1 MATFTLSG
9 LLRRI
14 RGNYA
19 TIPNYL
25 EMELR
30 YMDAGERG
38 PKAPTLGQGTPG
50 YHSHVI
56 YIVMSSITTSI
67 IVTPS
72 RRSVERTCDDL
83 AIVVLVAVGLIASL
97 TFRDYGLGWDDYTH
111 AEYADLLLRMY
122 GSGFK
127 DTGAL
132 SFANLYMYGGGFD
145 MAAALLHKVIPLE
158 LFETRRLLGAIVG
171 LIGLAVTWR
180 LGRRVGGP
188 LAGLAA
194 LLLLALCPTF
204 YGHMFMNPK
213 DAPFAVAMVILTLG
227 LVRLAEEYP
236 QPSPRTILI
245 VGLGAGLSIGS
256 RILGGLG
263 LIYALV
269 GFVPLLAAEVRN
281 QGAREA
287 TRRFIHVAYVLLPS
301 LILGYLIMGLIWPWS
316 IMEPGN
322 PFGALN
328 YFSHFFEKPW
338 KEMFDGALVSV
349 PDMPWSYLP
358 TLFALQLPEVL
369 LGLAIVGAV
378 GALVALT
385 RGDVPA
391 RRKTILL
398 IVTLA
403 ATLPLAT
410 AMAKRPALY
419 NGIRHFIFVIPPM
432 TVLAGTAF
440 AWGMDW
446 LKENRRHWQPAAVA
460 IFAFGLL
467 LPLSEMIRLHP
478 YEYTHFNHI
487 AGTVRGADDL
497 YMLDYWGL
505 ALKQASDGLRE
516 QLAER
521 QEAAPA
527 GRKWK
532 VAVCGPQ
539 RPAQVALGPDF
550 TIGWD
555 SHAADFAMTLGE
567 FYCKGL
573 LAPVMVEIKR
583 DDVVFAR
590 VYDIRGRSI
599 SSLLA
604 IPAP

>member
-1 MATFTLSG
+1 MT
-9 LLRRI
+9 
-14 RGNYA
+14 
-19 TIPNYL
+19 
-25 EMELR
+25 
-30 YMDAGERG
+30 
-38 PKAPTLGQGTPG
+38 
-50 YHSHVI
+50 
-56 YIVMSSITTSI
+56 SITTSAI
-67 IVTPS
+67 DTPS
-72 RRSVERTCDDL
+72 RRSVERSCDDL
-83 AIVVLVAVGLIASL
+83 AIIVLTVVGLIASL

-158 LFETRRLLGAIVG
+158 LFETRRLLGAAVGIV
-171 LIGLAVTWR
+171 GLAVTWR

-188 LAGLAA
+188 IAGLAA
-194 LLLLALCPTF
+194 VLLLALCPTF

-213 DAPFAVAMVILTLG
+213 DAPFAVAMVILMLG

-236 QPSPRTILI
+236 SPSPRTVLI

-256 RILGGLG
+256 RILGGLA
-263 LIYALV
+263 LIYAVV
-269 GFVPLLAAEVRN
+269 GFMPMWLEEFRA
-281 QGAREA
+281 QGTREA
-287 TRRFIHVAYVLLPS
+287 VRRFMGVGYALLPG
-301 LILGYLIMGLIWPWS
+301 LILGYLVMGLIWPWS
-316 IMEPGN
+316 IIEPGN
-322 PFGALN
+322 PFQAAT
-328 YFSHFFEKPW
+328 YFSQFFEKPW

-369 LGLAIVGAV
+369 LGLSIAAAIATLL
-378 GALVALT
+378 ALPRA
-385 RGDVPA
+385 DVSG

-398 IVTLA
+398 MLTLA
-403 ATLPLAT
+403 ATLPIAV
-410 AMAKRPALY
+410 AIVKRPALY

-440 AWGMDW
+440 AWGMNW
-446 LKENRRHWQPAAVA
+446 LKQNRRSWQPAALAV
-460 IFAFGLL
+460 FSFGLL
-467 LPLSEMIRLHP
+467 LPLGEMIRLHP
-478 YEYTHFNHI
+478 YQYTHFNHI
-487 AGTVRGADDL
+487 AGTVRGADYR

-505 ALKQASDGLRE
+505 ALKQASDSLRE
-516 QLAER
+516 ELDER
-521 QEAAPA
+521 HEAPPH

-573 LAPVMVEIKR
+573 TAPVMVEIKR

>member
-1 MATFTLSG
+1 
-9 LLRRI
+9 
-14 RGNYA
+14 
-19 TIPNYL
+19 
-25 EMELR
+25 
-30 YMDAGERG
+30 
-38 PKAPTLGQGTPG
+38 
-50 YHSHVI
+50 
-56 YIVMSSITTSI
+56 MSSITTSAI
-67 IVTPS
+67 DTPL
-72 RRSVERTCDDL
+72 RRPVERTCDDL
-83 AIVVLVAVGLIASL
+83 AIAVLAAVAVVAAL

-127 DTGAL
+127 DTAAL

-158 LFETRRLLGAIVG
+158 LFETRRLLGALVG

-188 LAGLAA
+188 LAGLAS
-194 LLLLALCPTF
+194 LLLLALCPIF

-213 DAPFAVAMVILTLG
+213 DAPFAVAMAFLMLG
-227 LVRLAEEYP
+227 LVRLAQEYP
-236 QPSPRTILI
+236 SPTPQTVLI
-245 VGLGAGLSIGS
+245 VGVGAGLSVGS
-256 RILGGLG
+256 RILGGLAV
-263 LIYALV
+263 IYALI
-269 GFVPLLAAEVRN
+269 GFIPMFMAEVRA
-281 QGAREA
+281 QKAREA
-287 TRRFIHVAYVLLPS
+287 VRRLVLALYVLTPGV
-301 LILGYLIMGLIWPWS
+301 ILGYLVMGLIWPWS
-316 IMEPGN
+316 IMEPDN
-322 PFGALN
+322 PIRALT

-338 KEMFDGALVSV
+338 KEMFEGALVSV

-369 LGLAIVGAV
+369 LGLATAGIVGTFIS
-378 GALVALT
+378 LS
-385 RGDVPA
+385 RPDVSA
-391 RRKTILL
+391 QRKTIFLML
-398 IVTLA
+398 TLA
-403 ATLPLAT
+403 ATLPLVI
-410 AMAKRPALY
+410 AMVKRPALY
-419 NGIRHFIFVIPPM
+419 NGIRHFVFVIPPM
-432 TVLAGTAF
+432 TVLAGAAF
-440 AWGMDW
+440 AWGMNW
-446 LKENRRHWQPAAVA
+446 LKDNARSWQPAALA
-460 IFAFGLL
+460 LFAFGLL
-467 LPLSEMIRLHP
+467 LPLAEMIRLHP
-478 YEYTHFNHI
+478 YQYTHFNYI
-487 AGTVRGADDL
+487 AGTVRSADNL
-497 YMLDYWGL
+497 FMLDYWGL

-516 QLAER
+516 ELVER
-521 QEAAPA
+521 QEVPPR

-573 LAPVMVEIKR
+573 TAPVMVEIKR

>member
-1 MATFTLSG
+1 
-9 LLRRI
+9 
-14 RGNYA
+14 
-19 TIPNYL
+19 
-25 EMELR
+25 
-30 YMDAGERG
+30 
-38 PKAPTLGQGTPG
+38 
-50 YHSHVI
+50 
-56 YIVMSSITTSI
+56 MSSITTSAI
-67 IVTPS
+67 DTS
-72 RRSVERTCDDL
+72 KRRAMERTCDDA
-83 AIVVLVAVGLIASL
+83 AIVVLAAVGLIASL

-111 AEYADLLLRMY
+111 AEYADLLLRMF

-127 DTGAL
+127 DTAAL

-158 LFETRRLLGAIVG
+158 LFETRRLLGAVVG
-171 LIGLAVTWR
+171 VIGLAVTWR
-180 LGRRVGGP
+180 LGRRVGGQ
-188 LAGLAA
+188 LAGLAT

-213 DAPFAVAMVILTLG
+213 DAPFAVSMVILMLG

-236 QPSPRTILI
+236 SPSPRTILI
-245 VGLGAGLSIGS
+245 LGLGAGLSIGC
-256 RILGGLG
+256 RILGGLA
-263 LIYALV
+263 LVYAVV
-269 GFVPLLAAEVRN
+269 GFVPLFLEEIRTHSV
-281 QGAREA
+281 REA
-287 TRRFIHVAYVLLPS
+287 AHRFAHAMLVLLPG
-301 LILGYLIMGLIWPWS
+301 LVFGYLVMGLIWPWS
-316 IMEPGN
+316 IMEPTN
-322 PFGALN
+322 PFQALT

-369 LGLAIVGAV
+369 LVLTLAAVVGTFMS
-378 GALVALT
+378 LSRT
-385 RGDVPA
+385 DVPA

-398 IVTLA
+398 MLTLA
-403 ATLPLAT
+403 ATLPLVI
-410 AMAKRPALY
+410 AMVKRPALY

-432 TVLAGTAF
+432 AVLAGVAF
-440 AWGMDW
+440 AWGMNW
-446 LKENRRHWQPAAVA
+446 LKRNRRSWQPAALA
-460 IFAFGLL
+460 LFSFGLL
-467 LPLSEMIRLHP
+467 LPLGEMIRLHP
-478 YEYTHFNHI
+478 YQYTHFNHI
-487 AGTVRGADDL
+487 AGTVRSADNL
-497 YMLDYWGL
+497 FMLDYWGL

-516 QLAER
+516 EIVER
-521 QEAAPA
+521 QEIPPR

-555 SHAADFAMTLGE
+555 SNAADFAMTLGE

-573 LAPVMVEIKR
+573 TAPVMVEIKR

>member
-1 MATFTLSG
+1 
-9 LLRRI
+9 
-14 RGNYA
+14 
-19 TIPNYL
+19 
-25 EMELR
+25 
-30 YMDAGERG
+30 
-38 PKAPTLGQGTPG
+38 
-50 YHSHVI
+50 
-56 YIVMSSITTSI
+56 MSAITTSTI
-67 IVTPS
+67 DTPS

-83 AIVVLVAVGLIASL
+83 AIVVLAAVGLIASL

-171 LIGLAVTWR
+171 MIGLAVTWR

-213 DAPFAVAMVILTLG
+213 DAPFAVAMAILMLG

-236 QPSPRTILI
+236 SPSPRTILI

-256 RILGGLG
+256 RILGGFA

-269 GFVPLLAAEVRN
+269 GFAPLVLEEIRT
-281 QGAREA
+281 QGGREA
-287 TRRFIHVAYVLLPS
+287 TRHLVHVAYVLLPS
-301 LILGYLIMGLIWPWS
+301 LILGYLVMGLIWPWS

-322 PFGALN
+322 PFGAVS
-328 YFSHFFEKPW
+328 YFSNFFEKPW

-369 LGLAIVGAV
+369 LGLFIAGVVGTFI
-378 GALVALT
+378 ALT
-385 RGDVPA
+385 RSEVPA
-391 RRKTILL
+391 RRKAVLL
-398 IVTLA
+398 MVTLA
-403 ATLPLAT
+403 ATLPLAV
-410 AMAKRPALY
+410 AMMKRPALY
-419 NGIRHFIFVIPPM
+419 NGIRHFIFVVPPM
-432 TVLAGTAF
+432 SVLAGAAF
-440 AWGMDW
+440 AWGMNW
-446 LKENRRHWQPAAVA
+446 LKENRRGWQPAAVA
-460 IFAFGLL
+460 LFSFGLL

-487 AGTVRGADDL
+487 AGTVRAADDL
-497 YMLDYWGL
+497 FMLDYWGL

-516 QLAER
+516 QLTER
-521 QEAAPA
+521 QETAPQ

-583 DDVVFAR
+583 DGVVFAR

>member
-1 MATFTLSG
+1 MSSVTTSAVDTP
-9 LLRRI
+9 LRRS
-14 RGNYA
+14 
-19 TIPNYL
+19 
-25 EMELR
+25 M
-30 YMDAGERG
+30 
-38 PKAPTLGQGTPG
+38 
-50 YHSHVI
+50 
-56 YIVMSSITTSI
+56 
-67 IVTPS
+67 
-72 RRSVERTCDDL
+72 ERTCDDL
-83 AIVVLVAVGLIASL
+83 ATLVLAVVGFIASL

-145 MAAALLHKVIPLE
+145 MAAALLHKIIPLE
-158 LFETRRLLGAIVG
+158 LFETRRLLGAVVG
-171 LIGLAVTWR
+171 VIGLAVTWR
-180 LGRRVGGP
+180 LGRRVAGP

-194 LLLLALCPTF
+194 LLLLVLCPTF

-213 DAPFAVAMVILTLG
+213 DAPFAVAMVILMLG
-227 LVRLAEEYP
+227 LVRLVEEYP
-236 QPSPRTILI
+236 SPSPRTILI

-256 RILGGLG
+256 RILGGLA
-263 LIYALV
+263 LLYAMI
-269 GFVPLLAAEVRN
+269 GFIPLFLDEVRSH
-281 QGAREA
+281 GAREA
-287 TRRFIHVAYVLLPS
+287 TRRFAHLVHVLLPG
-301 LILGYLIMGLIWPWS
+301 LILGYLVMGLIWPWS

-322 PFGALN
+322 PFHALT

-369 LGLAIVGAV
+369 LGLGIAGVVI
-378 GALVALT
+378 ALT
-385 RGDVPA
+385 SLSRTEISP

-398 IVTLA
+398 MLTLA
-403 ATLPLAT
+403 ATLPLLV
-410 AMAKRPALY
+410 AMVKRPALY

-432 TVLAGTAF
+432 AVLGGVAF
-440 AWGMDW
+440 AWLMDW
-446 LKENRRHWQPAAVA
+446 LRVNHRGAQAAAMAV
-460 IFAFGLL
+460 FSFGLM
-467 LPLSEMIRLHP
+467 LPLAEMIRLHP
-478 YEYTHFNHI
+478 YQYTHFNYI
-487 AGTVRGADDL
+487 AGTVRAADDL

-505 ALKQASDGLRE
+505 ALKQASDALRE
-516 QLAER
+516 EIIER
-521 QEAAPA
+521 QEAPPH

-573 LAPVMVEIKR
+573 TAPVIAEIKR

>member
-1 MATFTLSG
+1 
-9 LLRRI
+9 
-14 RGNYA
+14 
-19 TIPNYL
+19 
-25 EMELR
+25 
-30 YMDAGERG
+30 
-38 PKAPTLGQGTPG
+38 
-50 YHSHVI
+50 
-56 YIVMSSITTSI
+56 MSSITTSALEA
-67 IVTPS
+67 PA
-72 RRSVERTCDDL
+72 RRSVEKTCDDL
-83 AIVVLVAVGLIASL
+83 AFLVLGVVAVVAGL

-171 LIGLAVTWR
+171 VIGLAVTWR
-180 LGRRVGGP
+180 LARRVGGP

-213 DAPFAVAMVILTLG
+213 DAPFAVAMIVLIMG
-227 LVRLAEEYP
+227 LVRLIEEYP
-236 QPSPRTILI
+236 APSPRTILI
-245 VGLGAGLSIGS
+245 VGLGAGLSIGC
-256 RILGGLG
+256 RVLGGLA
-263 LIYALV
+263 LIYAVV
-269 GFVPLLAAEVRN
+269 GFIPLWIAEFRK
-281 QGAREA
+281 QGPREA
-287 TRRFIHVAYVLLPS
+287 THRFAHVVYVLLPG
-301 LILGYLIMGLIWPWS
+301 LALGYLVMGLIWPWS
-316 IMEPGN
+316 IMEPGH
-322 PFGALN
+322 PLEAVT

-369 LGLAIVGAV
+369 LVLLTAAV
-378 GALVALT
+378 IATFTSLS
-385 RGDVPA
+385 RIDVTA
-391 RRKTILL
+391 KRKSIMLML
-398 IVTLA
+398 TLA
-403 ATLPLAT
+403 ATLPLVI
-410 AMAKRPALY
+410 AMVKRQALY

-432 TVLAGTAF
+432 AVLGGVAF
-440 AWGMDW
+440 ARGMDW
-446 LKENRRHWQPAAVA
+446 LGENRRAWQPAALAV
-460 IFAFGLL
+460 FAFGLL

-478 YEYTHFNHI
+478 YQYTHFNHI
-487 AGTVRGADDL
+487 AGTVRTADNFF
-497 YMLDYWGL
+497 MLDYWGL

-521 QEAAPA
+521 QEVPPQH
-527 GRKWK
+527 RKWK

-573 LAPVMVEIKR
+573 AAPVMVEIKR

>member
-1 MATFTLSG
+1 MP
-9 LLRRI
+9 
-14 RGNYA
+14 GNEA
-19 TIPNYL
+19 QK
-25 EMELR
+25 R
-30 YMDAGERG
+30 QSWAKRDAGL
-38 PKAPTLGQGTPG
+38 P
-50 YHSHVI
+50 
-56 YIVMSSITTSI
+56 IVMSSITTSAI
-67 IVTPS
+67 DTPL

-83 AIVVLVAVGLIASL
+83 AIMVLGAVALIASL

-145 MAAALLHKVIPLE
+145 MAAALLHKIIPLE
-158 LFETRRLLGAIVG
+158 LFETRRLLGAVVG
-171 LIGLAVTWR
+171 VIGLAVTWR

-213 DAPFAVAMVILTLG
+213 DAPFAVAMVILMLG

-256 RILGGLG
+256 RILGGLA
-263 LIYALV
+263 LVYALA
-269 GFVPLLAAEVRN
+269 GFVPLVLEEIKTHGVRQAA
-281 QGAREA
+281 Q
-287 TRRFIHVAYVLLPS
+287 RFLHVVYVLVPG
-301 LILGYLIMGLIWPWS
+301 LILGYLVMGLIWPWS
-316 IMEPGN
+316 IMEPDN
-322 PFGALN
+322 PFQALT

-369 LGLAIVGAV
+369 L
-378 GALVALT
+378 ALLFAGVIGTLMLLP
-385 RGDVPA
+385 RGDVAA

-398 IVTLA
+398 MLTLA
-403 ATLPLAT
+403 ATLPLVV
-410 AMAKRPALY
+410 AMVKRPALY

-440 AWGMDW
+440 AWGMNW
-446 LKENRRHWQPAAVA
+446 LGENRRSWQPAAVA

-467 LPLSEMIRLHP
+467 LPLGEMIRLHP
-478 YEYTHFNHI
+478 YQYAHFNHI
-487 AGTVRGADDL
+487 AGTVRGADDR

-516 QLAER
+516 EIAER
-521 QEAAPA
+521 QEAPPR

-573 LAPVMVEIKR
+573 TAPVLVEIKR

>member
-1 MATFTLSG
+1 
-9 LLRRI
+9 
-14 RGNYA
+14 
-19 TIPNYL
+19 
-25 EMELR
+25 
-30 YMDAGERG
+30 
-38 PKAPTLGQGTPG
+38 
-50 YHSHVI
+50 
-56 YIVMSSITTSI
+56 
-67 IVTPS
+67 
-72 RRSVERTCDDL
+72 
-83 AIVVLVAVGLIASL
+83 
-97 TFRDYGLGWDDYTH
+97 
-111 AEYADLLLRMY
+111 MY

-171 LIGLAVTWR
+171 MIGLAVTWR

-188 LAGLAA
+188 VAGLAA

-213 DAPFAVAMVILTLG
+213 DAPFAVAMVILMLG

-236 QPSPRTILI
+236 QASPRTILI

-256 RILGGLG
+256 RILGGLA
-263 LIYALV
+263 LVYALV
-269 GFVPLLAAEVRN
+269 GFIPMFVAEVN
-281 QGAREA
+281 TQGAREA
-287 TRRFIHVAYVLLPS
+287 LRRFLHVVTVLVPGLV
-301 LILGYLIMGLIWPWS
+301 LGYLVMGLIWPWS
-316 IMEPGN
+316 IMAPDN
-322 PFGALN
+322 PFQALT

-369 LGLAIVGAV
+369 LGLTIAGVA
-378 GALVALT
+378 GALVVLP
-385 RGDVPA
+385 RGDVTA

-398 IVTLA
+398 MLASA
-403 ATLPLAT
+403 ATLPLLI
-410 AMAKRPALY
+410 AMVKRPALY

-440 AWGMDW
+440 AWGINW
-446 LKENRRHWQPAAVA
+446 LGENRRSWQPVAVA
-460 IFAFGLL
+460 VFAFGLM
-467 LPLSEMIRLHP
+467 LPLAEMIRLHP
-478 YEYTHFNHI
+478 YQYTHFNLI
-487 AGTVRGADDL
+487 AGSVRGADDR

-516 QLAER
+516 EIADR
-521 QEAAPA
+521 QENPPK

-573 LAPVMVEIKR
+573 TAPVLVEIKR
-583 DDVVFAR
+583 DGVVFAR

-599 SSLLA
+599 SSLLS

>member
-1 MATFTLSG
+1 
-9 LLRRI
+9 
-14 RGNYA
+14 
-19 TIPNYL
+19 
-25 EMELR
+25 
-30 YMDAGERG
+30 
-38 PKAPTLGQGTPG
+38 
-50 YHSHVI
+50 
-56 YIVMSSITTSI
+56 MSSITTSAI
-67 IVTPS
+67 ETPA
-72 RRSVERTCDDL
+72 RRSVERTCDEL
-83 AIVVLVAVGLIASL
+83 ALVVLGVVALIAGL

-122 GSGFK
+122 GSGFR

-158 LFETRRLLGAIVG
+158 LFETRRLLGAVVG
-171 LIGLAVTWR
+171 VIGLAVTWR

-188 LAGLAA
+188 LAGLAT

-213 DAPFAVAMVILTLG
+213 DAPFAVAMVILILG

-245 VGLGAGLSIGS
+245 VGFGAGLSIGC
-256 RILGGLG
+256 RILGGL
-263 LIYALV
+263 ALV
-269 GFVPLLAAEVRN
+269 YAVVGFMPLLLEEYRT

-287 TRRFIHVAYVLLPS
+287 AHRFAHVVYVLLPG
-301 LILGYLIMGLIWPWS
+301 LVFGYLVMGLIWPWS
-316 IMEPGN
+316 IMEPGH
-322 PFGALN
+322 PFEALT

-369 LGLAIVGAV
+369 LAL
-378 GALVALT
+378 LVAGIIGTLMSLS
-385 RGDVPA
+385 RPDVPG
-391 RRKTILL
+391 RRKTVLL
-398 IVTLA
+398 MLTLA
-403 ATLPLAT
+403 ATLPLVI
-410 AMAKRPALY
+410 AMVKRPALY

-432 TVLAGTAF
+432 TVLAGLAF
-440 AWGMDW
+440 ARGMDR
-446 LKENRRHWQPAAVA
+446 LRDNRRSWQPVALAV
-460 IFAFGLL
+460 FAFGLL
-467 LPLSEMIRLHP
+467 LPLGEMIRLHP
-478 YEYTHFNHI
+478 YQYTHFNHI
-487 AGTVRGADDL
+487 AGTVRAADDL
-497 YMLDYWGL
+497 FMLDYWGL

-516 QLAER
+516 ELTER
-521 QEAAPA
+521 QEAPPH

-555 SHAADFAMTLGE
+555 SHSADFAMTLGE

-573 LAPVMVEIKR
+573 TAPVLVEIKR

-599 SSLLA
+599 SSLLS

>member
-1 MATFTLSG
+1 
-9 LLRRI
+9 
-14 RGNYA
+14 
-19 TIPNYL
+19 
-25 EMELR
+25 
-30 YMDAGERG
+30 
-38 PKAPTLGQGTPG
+38 
-50 YHSHVI
+50 
-56 YIVMSSITTSI
+56 MSSITTSAI
-67 IVTPS
+67 DTPL

-83 AIVVLVAVGLIASL
+83 AMLTLAVVGIIASF

-111 AEYADLLLRMY
+111 AEYADLLLKMY

-145 MAAALLHKVIPLE
+145 MAAALLHKIIPLE

-171 LIGLAVTWR
+171 VVGLAVTWR
-180 LGRRVGGP
+180 LGRRVGG
-188 LAGLAA
+188 AAGGLAT

-213 DAPFAVAMVILTLG
+213 DAPFAVAMVILMLG

-236 QPSPRTILI
+236 KPSPRTILI
-245 VGLGAGLSIGS
+245 VGLGAGASIGC
-256 RILGGLG
+256 RILGGLA
-263 LIYALV
+263 LVYALI
-269 GFVPLLAAEVRN
+269 GFIPLLLEELRNHGLRKAAR
-281 QGAREA
+281 G
-287 TRRFIHVAYVLLPS
+287 FLHMLYVLLPG
-301 LILGYLIMGLIWPWS
+301 LAFGYLVMGLIWPWS
-316 IMEPGN
+316 ILEPAN
-322 PFGALN
+322 PIRALG
-328 YFSHFFEKPW
+328 YFSTFFEKPW

-369 LGLAIVGAV
+369 L
-378 GALVALT
+378 ALT
-385 RGDVPA
+385 IAGVVIAVTSLSRDTVPA

-398 IVTLA
+398 MLTVA
-403 ATLPLAT
+403 ATLPLLI
-410 AMAKRPALY
+410 AMVKRPALY

-432 TVLAGTAF
+432 TVLAGAAF
-440 AWGMDW
+440 ASGMDW
-446 LKENRRHWQPAAVA
+446 LRVNHRGAQAAAVA
-460 IFAFGLL
+460 LFSFGLA
-467 LPLSEMIRLHP
+467 LPAAEMIRLHP
-478 YEYTHFNHI
+478 YQYTHFNYI
-487 AGTVRGADDL
+487 AGTVRQADAL
-497 YMLDYWGL
+497 FMLDYWGL
-505 ALKQASDGLRE
+505 ALKQASDALRE
-516 QLAER
+516 QIDER
-521 QEAAPA
+521 QEHPPA

-573 LAPVMVEIKR
+573 TAPVIAEIKR

-590 VYDIRGRSI
+590 VYDIRGSSI

>member
-1 MATFTLSG
+1 MHQ
-9 LLRRI
+9 
-14 RGNYA
+14 GNYA

-25 EMELR
+25 ERELR

-38 PKAPTLGQGTPG
+38 PKAPRWAQGDTGLP
-50 YHSHVI
+50 I
-56 YIVMSSITTSI
+56 AMSSITTSAI
-67 IVTPS
+67 DTPS

-83 AIVVLVAVGLIASL
+83 AIIVLAAVGVIASL

-122 GSGFK
+122 GSGFR

-145 MAAALLHKVIPLE
+145 MAAALLHRIIPLE
-158 LFETRRLLGAIVG
+158 LFETRRLLGAVVG
-171 LIGLAVTWR
+171 VIGLAVTWR

-194 LLLLALCPTF
+194 LLLLALCPTY

-213 DAPFAVAMVILTLG
+213 DAPFAVAMVILMLG

-236 QPSPRTILI
+236 SPSPRTILI
-245 VGLGAGLSIGS
+245 VGLGAGLSVGS
-256 RILGGLG
+256 RVLGGLA
-263 LIYALV
+263 LVYALV
-269 GFVPLLAAEVRN
+269 GFVPLFQEEVHTH
-281 QGAREA
+281 GAREA
-287 TRRFIHVAYVLLPS
+287 AHRVVHVVYVLLPG
-301 LILGYLIMGLIWPWS
+301 LVLGYLVMGLIWPWS
-316 IMEPGN
+316 IMELDN
-322 PFGALN
+322 PFHALT

-369 LGLAIVGAV
+369 LGLSIAAVVGTFMS
-378 GALVALT
+378 LS
-385 RGDVPA
+385 RKDVSA
-391 RRKTILL
+391 RRKSILL
-398 IVTLA
+398 MLAVA
-403 ATLPLAT
+403 ATLPLVI
-410 AMAKRPALY
+410 AMVKRPALY

-440 AWGMDW
+440 AWGMNW
-446 LKENRRHWQPAAVA
+446 LKENRRSWQPAAVA
-460 IFAFGLL
+460 VFSFGLL
-467 LPLSEMIRLHP
+467 LPLAEMIRLHP
-478 YEYTHFNHI
+478 YQYTHFNHI

-497 YMLDYWGL
+497 FMLDYWGL
-505 ALKQASDGLRE
+505 ALKQASDGLRDE
-516 QLAER
+516 LVER
-521 QEAAPA
+521 QEVPPQ

-573 LAPVMVEIKR
+573 IAPVMVEIKR

>member
-1 MATFTLSG
+1 
-9 LLRRI
+9 
-14 RGNYA
+14 
-19 TIPNYL
+19 
-25 EMELR
+25 
-30 YMDAGERG
+30 
-38 PKAPTLGQGTPG
+38 
-50 YHSHVI
+50 
-56 YIVMSSITTSI
+56 MSSITTSVI
-67 IVTPS
+67 DTPS

-83 AIVVLVAVGLIASL
+83 AIFVLAAVALIASL

-158 LFETRRLLGAIVG
+158 LFETRRLLGAAVG
-171 LIGLAVTWR
+171 VIGLAVTWR

-188 LAGLAA
+188 LAGLVS

-213 DAPFAVAMVILTLG
+213 DAPFAVAMVILMLG
-227 LVRLAEEYP
+227 LCRLAEEYP
-236 QPSPRTILI
+236 QPSPRTVLI

-256 RILGGLG
+256 RVLGGLA
-263 LIYALV
+263 LVYALV
-269 GFVPLLAAEVRN
+269 GFVPLSLEEIRTHS
-281 QGAREA
+281 AREA
-287 TRRFIHVAYVLLPS
+287 AHRLLHVVYVLVPG
-301 LILGYLIMGLIWPWS
+301 LILGYLVMGLIWPWS
-316 IMEPGN
+316 IMQPGN
-322 PFGALN
+322 PLQAVT

-358 TLFALQLPEVL
+358 TLFALQLPEVM
-369 LGLAIVGAV
+369 LGLLTAGVVGTFMS
-378 GALVALT
+378 LS
-385 RGDVPA
+385 RSDVPG

-398 IVTLA
+398 MLTLA
-403 ATLPLAT
+403 ATLPLLI
-410 AMAKRPALY
+410 AMLKRPALY

-440 AWGMDW
+440 ARGMTW
-446 LKENRRHWQPAAVA
+446 LKENRRSWQPAAMAV
-460 IFAFGLL
+460 FSFGLL
-467 LPLSEMIRLHP
+467 LPLGEMIRLHP
-478 YEYTHFNHI
+478 YQYTHFNHI
-487 AGTVRGADDL
+487 AGTVRAADDL

-516 QLAER
+516 EINER
-521 QEAAPA
+521 QEVPPH

-573 LAPVMVEIKR
+573 TAPVLVEIKR

-599 SSLLA
+599 SSLLS

>member
-1 MATFTLSG
+1 
-9 LLRRI
+9 
-14 RGNYA
+14 
-19 TIPNYL
+19 
-25 EMELR
+25 
-30 YMDAGERG
+30 
-38 PKAPTLGQGTPG
+38 
-50 YHSHVI
+50 
-56 YIVMSSITTSI
+56 MSSITTSAI
-67 IVTPS
+67 DTPS

-83 AIVVLVAVGLIASL
+83 AVVVLAAVALIAGL

-145 MAAALLHKVIPLE
+145 MAAALLHRVIPLE

-171 LIGLAVTWR
+171 VIGLAVTWR

-194 LLLLALCPTF
+194 LLLLALCPTY

-213 DAPFAVAMVILTLG
+213 DAPFAVAMVVLMLG

-236 QPSPRTILI
+236 HPSPRTILI

-256 RILGGLG
+256 RILGGLA
-263 LIYALV
+263 LVYALV
-269 GFVPLLAAEVRN
+269 GFIPLLVDEIRSH
-281 QGAREA
+281 GARQA
-287 TRRFIHVAYVLLPS
+287 GRRFLHLLYVLMPG
-301 LILGYLIMGLIWPWS
+301 LILGYLVMGLIWPWS
-316 IMEPGN
+316 IMEADN
-322 PFGALN
+322 PFQALS

-369 LGLAIVGAV
+369 LGLAIAGVIGAFV
-378 GALVALT
+378 VLP
-385 RGDVPA
+385 RGDVTA
-391 RRKTILL
+391 RRKTVLL
-398 IVTLA
+398 TLTLA
-403 ATLPLAT
+403 AVLPLAI
-410 AMAKRPALY
+410 AMVKRPALY

-432 TVLAGTAF
+432 TALAGTAF
-440 AWGMDW
+440 AWGLNRLGD
-446 LKENRRHWQPAAVA
+446 NRRSWQPAAVA

-467 LPLSEMIRLHP
+467 LPLGEMIRLHP
-478 YEYTHFNHI
+478 YQYTHFNHI
-487 AGTVRGADDL
+487 AGTVREADDRF
-497 YMLDYWGL
+497 MLDYWGL

-516 QLAER
+516 EIAER
-521 QEAAPA
+521 HETPPR

-573 LAPVMVEIKR
+573 TAPVLVEIKR

>member
-1 MATFTLSG
+1 
-9 LLRRI
+9 
-14 RGNYA
+14 
-19 TIPNYL
+19 
-25 EMELR
+25 
-30 YMDAGERG
+30 
-38 PKAPTLGQGTPG
+38 
-50 YHSHVI
+50 
-56 YIVMSSITTSI
+56 MSSITTSTI
-67 IVTPS
+67 DTPT

-83 AIVVLVAVGLIASL
+83 ALVALAAVGLIASL

-145 MAAALLHKVIPLE
+145 MAAALLHKIIPLE
-158 LFETRRLLGAIVG
+158 LFETRRLLGAVVG

-180 LGRRVGGP
+180 LARRVGGP
-188 LAGLAA
+188 VAGLAA
-194 LLLLALCPTF
+194 LLLLALCPTY

-213 DAPFAVAMVILTLG
+213 DAPFAVAMIILMLG

-236 QPSPRTILI
+236 APSPRTILI
-245 VGLGAGLSIGS
+245 VGLGAGLSLGS
-256 RILGGLG
+256 RVLGGL
-263 LIYALV
+263 ALV
-269 GFVPLLAAEVRN
+269 YAIIGFMPLFLEEIRTHDI
-281 QGAREA
+281 REA
-287 TRRFIHVAYVLLPS
+287 ARRFAHVVYVLLPS
-301 LILGYLIMGLIWPWS
+301 LVFGYLIMGLIWPWS
-316 IMEPGN
+316 VIEVGN
-322 PFGALN
+322 PFRALN
-328 YFSHFFEKPW
+328 YFSYFFEKPW

-369 LGLAIVGAV
+369 LALFIAGGVGTFAS
-378 GALVALT
+378 LS
-385 RGDVPA
+385 RSDVPG

-398 IVTLA
+398 MLTLA
-403 ATLPLAT
+403 ATLPLLIAIV
-410 AMAKRPALY
+410 KRPALY

-432 TVLAGTAF
+432 TVLAGVAF
-440 AWGMDW
+440 AWGMNW

-460 IFAFGLL
+460 IFTFGLL

-478 YEYTHFNHI
+478 YQYTHFNHI
-487 AGTVRGADDL
+487 AGTVRGADDHF
-497 YMLDYWGL
+497 MLDYWGL
-505 ALKQASDGLRE
+505 ALKQASDALRE
-516 QLAER
+516 ELVER
-521 QEAAPA
+521 QEVPPH

-555 SHAADFAMTLGE
+555 SHAADFAMTLNE

-573 LAPVMVEIKR
+573 TAPVMLEIKR

>member
-1 MATFTLSG
+1 
-9 LLRRI
+9 
-14 RGNYA
+14 
-19 TIPNYL
+19 
-25 EMELR
+25 
-30 YMDAGERG
+30 
-38 PKAPTLGQGTPG
+38 
-50 YHSHVI
+50 
-56 YIVMSSITTSI
+56 MSSITTSAI
-67 IVTPS
+67 DTPA

-83 AIVVLVAVGLIASL
+83 AIMVLAAVGLIASL

-145 MAAALLHKVIPLE
+145 MVAALLHKVIPLE
-158 LFETRRLLGAIVG
+158 LFETRRLLGAVVG

-213 DAPFAVAMVILTLG
+213 DAPFAVAMVILMLG

-256 RILGGLG
+256 RILGGLA
-263 LIYALV
+263 LVYALI
-269 GFVPLLAAEVRN
+269 GFVPLFIEEIHTHS
-281 QGAREA
+281 AREA
-287 TRRFIHVAYVLLPS
+287 TRRFLHVVHVLLPG

-322 PFGALN
+322 PFRALS

-369 LGLAIVGAV
+369 LGLVIAGVL
-378 GALVALT
+378 GALLSLT
-385 RGDVPA
+385 RTDVSA
-391 RRKTILL
+391 RRKTIFLML
-398 IVTLA
+398 TLA
-403 ATLPLAT
+403 ATLPLAV
-410 AMAKRPALY
+410 AMVKRPALY

-432 TVLAGTAF
+432 TVLAGAAF
-440 AWGMDW
+440 AWGMNW
-446 LKENRRHWQPAAVA
+446 LKENRRSWQPAAVA
-460 IFAFGLL
+460 VFVFGLL

-478 YEYTHFNHI
+478 YQYTHFNHI
-487 AGTVRGADDL
+487 AGTVRAADDL

-516 QLAER
+516 ELAEK
-521 QEAAPA
+521 QEAPPR

-573 LAPVMVEIKR
+573 TAPVMVEIKR

>member
-1 MATFTLSG
+1 MT
-9 LLRRI
+9 
-14 RGNYA
+14 
-19 TIPNYL
+19 
-25 EMELR
+25 
-30 YMDAGERG
+30 
-38 PKAPTLGQGTPG
+38 
-50 YHSHVI
+50 
-56 YIVMSSITTSI
+56 SITTSAI
-67 IVTPS
+67 DTPS
-72 RRSVERTCDDL
+72 RRSVERSCDDL
-83 AIVVLVAVGLIASL
+83 AIIVLTVVGLIASL

-158 LFETRRLLGAIVG
+158 LFETRRLLGAAVGIV
-171 LIGLAVTWR
+171 GLAVTWR

-188 LAGLAA
+188 IAGLAA
-194 LLLLALCPTF
+194 VLLLALCPTF

-213 DAPFAVAMVILTLG
+213 DAPFAVAMVILMLG

-236 QPSPRTILI
+236 SPSPRTVLI

-256 RILGGLG
+256 RILGGLA
-263 LIYALV
+263 LIYAVV
-269 GFVPLLAAEVRN
+269 GFVPMLLEEIRT

-287 TRRFIHVAYVLLPS
+287 VRRFVHVGYVLLPG
-301 LILGYLIMGLIWPWS
+301 LILGYLVMGLIWPWS
-316 IMEPGN
+316 IIEPGN
-322 PFGALN
+322 PFQAAT

-369 LGLAIVGAV
+369 LGLSIAAAIATLL
-378 GALVALT
+378 ALPRA
-385 RGDVPA
+385 DVSG

-398 IVTLA
+398 MLTLA
-403 ATLPLAT
+403 ATLPIAV
-410 AMAKRPALY
+410 AIVKRPALY

-440 AWGMDW
+440 AWGMNW
-446 LKENRRHWQPAAVA
+446 LKQNRRSWQPAALAV
-460 IFAFGLL
+460 FSFGLL
-467 LPLSEMIRLHP
+467 LPLGEMIRLHP
-478 YEYTHFNHI
+478 YQYTHFNHI
-487 AGTVRGADDL
+487 AGTVRGADYR

-505 ALKQASDGLRE
+505 ALKQASDSLRE
-516 QLAER
+516 ELDER
-521 QEAAPA
+521 HEAPPH

-573 LAPVMVEIKR
+573 TAPVMVEIKR

>member
-1 MATFTLSG
+1 
-9 LLRRI
+9 
-14 RGNYA
+14 
-19 TIPNYL
+19 
-25 EMELR
+25 
-30 YMDAGERG
+30 
-38 PKAPTLGQGTPG
+38 
-50 YHSHVI
+50 
-56 YIVMSSITTSI
+56 MSSVITSDI
-67 IVTPS
+67 DAS
-72 RRSVERTCDDL
+72 GRSVARTCDDL
-83 AIVVLVAVGLIASL
+83 AILVLVAVAVIASL

-111 AEYADLLLRMY
+111 AEYADLLLKMY

-145 MAAALLHKVIPLE
+145 MTAALLHKIIPLE
-158 LFETRRLLGAIVG
+158 LFETRRLVGAIVG
-171 LIGLAVTWR
+171 IIGLAVTWR

-213 DAPFAVAMVILTLG
+213 DAPFAVAMVVLMLG

-236 QPSPRTILI
+236 SPSPRTILL
-245 VGLGAGLSIGS
+245 VGLGAGLSLGS
-256 RILGGLG
+256 RVLGGLA
-263 LIYALV
+263 LLYAV
-269 GFVPLLAAEVRN
+269 IGFVPLFIDEIRA

-287 TRRFIHVAYVLLPS
+287 ARRLAHVVYVLLPS

-322 PFGALN
+322 PFRALT

-369 LGLAIVGAV
+369 LWLLIPAV
-378 GALVALT
+378 AGALMSLS
-385 RGDVPA
+385 RRDVTA

-398 IVTLA
+398 MLTLA
-403 ATLPLAT
+403 AMLPLVI
-410 AMAKRPALY
+410 AMVKRPALY
-419 NGIRHFIFVIPPM
+419 NGIRHFVFVTPPM
-432 TVLAGTAF
+432 AVLGGVAF
-440 AWGMDW
+440 AWGINW
-446 LKENRRHWQPAAVA
+446 LKDHGRHWQPVAVA
-460 IFAFGLL
+460 AFVFGLM
-467 LPLSEMIRLHP
+467 LPLTEMVRLHP
-478 YEYTHFNHI
+478 YQYTFFNHI
-487 AGTVRGADDL
+487 AGTVRGVDDL
-497 YMLDYWGL
+497 FMLDYWGL
-505 ALKQASDGLRE
+505 AFKQASDGLHE
-516 QLAER
+516 QLEER
-521 QEAAPA
+521 QEAPPK

-573 LAPVMVEIKR
+573 TAPVMVEIKR

>member
-1 MATFTLSG
+1 
-9 LLRRI
+9 
-14 RGNYA
+14 
-19 TIPNYL
+19 
-25 EMELR
+25 
-30 YMDAGERG
+30 
-38 PKAPTLGQGTPG
+38 
-50 YHSHVI
+50 
-56 YIVMSSITTSI
+56 MSSITTST

-72 RRSVERTCDDL
+72 RRSMERTCDDL
-83 AIVVLVAVGLIASL
+83 AILALAAVGVIATL

-111 AEYADLLLRMY
+111 AEYADLLLKMY

-127 DTGAL
+127 DAGAL

-145 MAAALLHKVIPLE
+145 MAAALLHKIIPLE
-158 LFETRRLLGAIVG
+158 LFETRRLLGAAVG
-171 LIGLAVTWR
+171 IIGLAVTWR

-194 LLLLALCPTF
+194 LLLLALCPTY

-213 DAPFAVAMVILTLG
+213 DAPFAVAMVFLMLG

-236 QPSPRTILI
+236 APSPRTILI
-245 VGLGAGLSIGS
+245 VGLGAGLSLGS
-256 RILGGLG
+256 RVLGGLA
-263 LIYALV
+263 LLYAV
-269 GFVPLLAAEVRN
+269 IGFVPLFAWEIRT
-281 QGAREA
+281 QGRREA
-287 TRRFIHVAYVLLPS
+287 VRRLAHVVYVLLPG
-301 LILGYLIMGLIWPWS
+301 LVLGYLVMGLIWPWS
-316 IMEPGN
+316 IIQFGN
-322 PFGALN
+322 PLRALT

-369 LGLAIVGAV
+369 LALFIGGVGAT
-378 GALVALT
+378 LVSLS
-385 RGDVPA
+385 RREVPA

-398 IVTLA
+398 MLMTA
-403 ATLPLAT
+403 ATLPLLI
-410 AMAKRPALY
+410 AMVKRPALY

-432 TVLAGTAF
+432 TILAGVAF
-440 AWGMDW
+440 ARGMNR
-446 LKENRRHWQPAAVA
+446 LKDNRRHWQPAAVA
-460 IFAFGLL
+460 IFAFGLM
-467 LPLSEMIRLHP
+467 LPLTEMIRLHP
-478 YEYTHFNHI
+478 YQYTHFNHI
-487 AGTVRGADDL
+487 AGTVREADDRF
-497 YMLDYWGL
+497 MLDYWGL
-505 ALKQASDGLRE
+505 AFKQASDGLRE
-516 QLAER
+516 ELDER
-521 QEAAPA
+521 QEVPPH

-539 RPAQVALGPDF
+539 RPAQVALGSNF

-573 LAPVMVEIKR
+573 TAPVMVEIKR

>member
-1 MATFTLSG
+1 
-9 LLRRI
+9 
-14 RGNYA
+14 
-19 TIPNYL
+19 
-25 EMELR
+25 
-30 YMDAGERG
+30 
-38 PKAPTLGQGTPG
+38 
-50 YHSHVI
+50 
-56 YIVMSSITTSI
+56 MSSITTSAI
-67 IVTPS
+67 ETPS
-72 RRSVERTCDDL
+72 RRSVERTFDDL
-83 AIVVLVAVGLIASL
+83 ALCVLLAVGLIAGL

-111 AEYADLLLRMY
+111 AEYADLLLKMY

-171 LIGLAVTWR
+171 VIGLAVTWR

-188 LAGLAA
+188 LAGLVA

-213 DAPFAVAMVILTLG
+213 DAPFAVAMAVLMLG

-236 QPSPRTILI
+236 QASPRTILI
-245 VGLGAGLSIGS
+245 IGLGSGLSIGS
-256 RILGGLG
+256 RILGGLA
-263 LIYALV
+263 LVYALI
-269 GFVPLLAAEVRN
+269 GFLPLFIEEVRK
-281 QGAREA
+281 QGARA
-287 TRRFIHVAYVLLPS
+287 AIGRFVHVLYILLPG
-301 LILGYLIMGLIWPWS
+301 LVLGYLIMGLIWPWS
-316 IMEPGN
+316 IIELGN
-322 PFGALN
+322 PFHALT

-369 LGLAIVGAV
+369 LVLSLAGVVGTFIV
-378 GALVALT
+378 LP
-385 RGDVPA
+385 RSDVTA

-398 IVTLA
+398 MLTLA
-403 ATLPLAT
+403 A
-410 AMAKRPALY
+410 AMPIAIAIVKRPALY

-432 TVLAGTAF
+432 TVLAGLTF
-440 AWGMDW
+440 EWIMRW
-446 LKENRRHWQPAAVA
+446 LKDNRRSWQPAVLAV
-460 IFAFGLL
+460 FVFGLL
-467 LPLSEMIRLHP
+467 LPLGEMIRLHP
-478 YEYTHFNHI
+478 YQYTHFNHL
-487 AGTVRGADDL
+487 AGTVRGADDRF
-497 YMLDYWGL
+497 MLDYWGL
-505 ALKQASDGLRE
+505 AFKQASDDLRD
-516 QLAER
+516 QLE
-521 QEAAPA
+521 EKHEVPPK

-573 LAPVMVEIKR
+573 SAPVMVEIKR

-599 SSLLA
+599 SSLLS